1 MKRRF
6 STNIDIGHRGEGM
19 ECAWGGIKKIL
30 KILVLVD
37 TATSPSFSFPATA
50 HINSSHKKALSKVEL
65 IIFRLTHEVWR
76 LVLNSEAVVKNYD

>member
-19 ECAWGGIKKIL
+19 ESVHGGGVKKIL

-37 TATSPSFSFPATA
+37 TATSPLFSFPATA
-50 HINSSHKKALSKVEL
+50 HINSSHKPKTLSKVEL
-65 IIFRLTHEVWR
+65 IILRLTHEEY
-76 LVLNSEAVVKNYD
+76 LDTYVKF